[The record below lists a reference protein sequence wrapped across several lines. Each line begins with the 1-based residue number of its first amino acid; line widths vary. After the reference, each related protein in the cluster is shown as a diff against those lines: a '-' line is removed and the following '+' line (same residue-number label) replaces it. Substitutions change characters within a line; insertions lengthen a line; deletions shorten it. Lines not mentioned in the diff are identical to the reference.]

1 MKKLLTLLIL
11 LSANVIGVIA
21 SEVAVPKASEEATVV
36 AGKARFTVLTSQLIR
51 MEWSEDGVFE
61 DRASLTFINR
71 ALTVPEFKVTKTS
84 KNVTIKT
91 SDVVLTYVGNESFN
105 ATNLKVEFKTA
116 GVKTVWSP
124 GMDDSANL
132 MGTTRTLDN
141 VDGDKH
147 TAKDPLEK
155 GLLSRD
161 GWAIVDD
168 TSNYLM
174 DETEWVTPRAK
185 KENYLDWYIF
195 AYGHEYKKA
204 LADYSKVAGA
214 APLPPRYTF
223 GYCYSRY
230 WQYSDSELRDIIE
243 RFRSIDIPV
252 DVLII
257 DMDWHE
263 TWGLDKDPELDEYG
277 QRIGWTGYTWQ
288 KELFPAPEQMFE
300 WANNAGLRTALN
312 LHPASG
318 IQPYEEC
325 YDRFIQDR

>member
-1 MKKLLTLLIL
+1 MKKLLFTFFLLL
-11 LSANVIGVIA
+11 MTAAAVSATKDA
-21 SEVAVPKASEEATVV
+21 DSCPKASESAVIV
-36 AGKARFTVLTSQLIR
+36 AGNARFTVLTSQLIR

-71 ALTVPEFKVTKTS
+71 NLPVPEFKVKKSGNKVTVKTA
-84 KNVTIKT
+84 
-91 SDVVLTYVGNESFN
+91 DLLLTYVGDLPFDAS
-105 ATNLKVEFKTA
+105 NLKVEFFTA
-116 GVKTVWSP
+116 GEKSVWVP
-124 GMDDSANL
+124 GKDDKANL

-141 VDGDKH
+141 VDGSLH

-161 GWAIVDD
+161 GWAVVDD
-168 TSNYLM
+168 SKNYLF
-174 DETEWVTPRAK
+174 DENEWVTARTQK
-185 KENYLDWYIF
+185 GNYIDWYLF

-204 LADYSKVAGA
+204 LGDYSKVAGA

-223 GYCYSRY
+223 GYWYSRY

-288 KELFPAPEQMFE
+288 KELFPAPEQMFH

-318 IQPYEEC
+318 IQP
-325 YDRFIQDR
+325 